1 MPGENNGQALFHK
14 AERRRSFIKLAIT
27 GPSGSGKTY
36 SALLLAQGL
45 GGKIAMIDTESGSG
59 EMYSSLGDYDALQ
72 IDAPFT
78 IQKYV
83 AAIRG
88 AQSAGYDMLI
98 IDSLTHAWAGEGG
111 LLAQKESLD
120 ARGGNSYTNWATIT
134 KQHEQFKAT
143 LLQTPIHIIATMRS
157 KQDYIL
163 QSNSKGKQ
171 APVKVGLAPI
181 QREGMEY
188 EFTTV
193 FDIAMNHEAEVS
205 KDRTGLFDGIV
216 GKLSIEHGQQIAAW
230 LADATAEA
238 LPPSNGDAPTNGT
251 DLQPP
256 QPASPIPLGA
266 MITVMVGRGKTAEGN
281 NDPVYIWQAAWKDPA
296 GKAHNFVLW
305 CWDLQ
310 AAKAATLADDP
321 ATFQGYVAVTLSR
334 RKQSKP
340 NHYTAET
347 MELGV
352 GPVIDMDA
360 AQTE

>member
-1 MPGENNGQALFHK
+1 MPGERNDQLAVIDGQPQTAIIEARPAPPIPYQDIERMAKAIAGSKLFGIQNETQAIALCLIAQAEGRHPASAAMDYHIIQNRPALTADAILARHLANGGRVRWGRYDDECVEATFSHPAGGEVTISWDTARAQK
-14 AERRRSFIKLAIT
+14 AGLLGKDNWQKYPRQMRRARCISEGVHTVNPGAINGMYAVEEVADFEPFERQRKLA
-27 GPSGSGKTY
+27 
-36 SALLLAQGL
+36 
-45 GGKIAMIDTESGSG
+45 
-59 EMYSSLGDYDALQ
+59 
-72 IDAPFT
+72 
-78 IQKYV
+78 
-83 AAIRG
+83 
-88 AQSAGYDMLI
+88 
-98 IDSLTHAWAGEGG
+98 
-111 LLAQKESLD
+111 
-120 ARGGNSYTNWATIT
+120 
-134 KQHEQFKAT
+134 
-143 LLQTPIHIIATMRS
+143 
-157 KQDYIL
+157 
-163 QSNSKGKQ
+163 
-171 APVKVGLAPI
+171 
-181 QREGMEY
+181 
-188 EFTTV
+188 
-193 FDIAMNHEAEVS
+193 EADDLE
-205 KDRTGLFDGIV
+205 
-216 GKLSIEHGQQIAAW
+216 
-230 LADATAEA
+230 ATAEQ
-238 LPPSNGDAPTNGT
+238 LREDAPASYTAAQMDERAAKLRKAAD

-281 NDPVYIWQAAWKDPA
+281 NDPVYIWQAAWKDPQ